1 VSPRLDLVLDG
12 DSLAFR
18 PGDWVRGHVAIL
30 EGGKSRDLTVK
41 LRFRER
47 SPDYSSTVTEISSG
61 ALNTGELTAGRSH
74 EFAIQIPADALPT
87 YASANGQLYWEVE
100 ARSNEFGVD
109 TTESRVID
117 VNVERAAAA
126 ST

>member
-1 VSPRLDLVLDG
+1 MSPRLDLVLDTER
-12 DSLAFR
+12 LAFS

-30 EGGKSRDLTVK
+30 EGGKSRELKVT

-47 SPDYSSTVTEISSG
+47 SPDYSATVLELPSG
-61 ALNTGELTAGRSH
+61 VLNTGELAAGRSYD
-74 EFAIQIPADALPT
+74 FAIQIPADAMPT
-87 YASANGQLYWEVE
+87 FSSAHGQLYWEVE

-109 TTESRVID
+109 TTESRGID

-126 ST
+126 SI